1 MSIFDILLSI
11 SAMIAFTLALHV
23 LICRY
28 SFFKEKSPQSMLFW
42 IIVTSNFFYLV
53 TFFICFDENILY
65 LIYFLLTYNLYIY
78 SYFHLFNMSETAQR
92 IKILSLILD
101 NKISNLNLVY
111 NTDTIIYNRLARLV
125 KLNWINFNTLNSS
138 YVVKNR
144 LILGIAIFFNLISN
158 YFNRVREK

>member
-1 MSIFDILLSI
+1 
-11 SAMIAFTLALHV
+11 
-23 LICRY
+23 
-28 SFFKEKSPQSMLFW
+28 
-42 IIVTSNFFYLV
+42 
-53 TFFICFDENILY
+53 
-65 LIYFLLTYNLYIY
+65 
-78 SYFHLFNMSETAQR
+78 MSETAQR